1 MFDNEDKKLF
11 QIIVRGEHCIRGM
24 SNKDIREKW
33 SGKTVGQISRLLK
46 NLRLHGII
54 RKATNCYRYYV
65 TKLGKQIIS
74 AGLKIQELMLIPE
87 LAKKTA

>member
-1 MFDNEDKKLF
+1 
-11 QIIVRGEHCIRGM
+11 M

-33 SGKTVGQISRLLK
+33 PEKTASQISRLLK

-54 RKATNCYRYYV
+54 KRATNCYRYYV

-74 AGLKIQELMLIPE
+74 AGLKIQELMLIPA
-87 LAKKTA
+87 LSTKAI